1 MPHATRT
8 KEKPEPVA
16 DDASRAA
23 GTPEE
28 ADSPGGTPAA
38 HGSGSAPAA
47 AASPPAWTYGAPSR
61 TGGRRPSAETTPEE
75 SKPAEAAPR
84 QRPIVPPSDAERRR
98 MAGDMSLGPVGKR
111 RSPAAVAVLSAVT
124 LGVYALVWHRRI
136 NTEMGDFDT
145 RMHVRPGRS
154 TLAVALPWLVGLV
167 VSLAGAARIV
177 LNVAHVALPFDPHF
191 TVFQAYFAAGAIVVV
206 PYLELVLAVS
216 VVAIVMT
223 LERVRI
229 VEDRAGLT
237 TDVQIKP
244 ATDIWLLA
252 VPVVGGLV
260 LLTRVQRRLNGA
272 WESAMPSPLAR
283 ISQY

>member
-16 DDASRAA
+16 DEAVRAEA
-23 GTPEE
+23 KPEE
-28 ADSPGGTPAA
+28 VDSPGATPAA
-38 HGSGSAPAA
+38 HGSGSAPTTE
-47 AASPPAWTYGAPSR
+47 ASPPVWTYSGPSAPA
-61 TGGRRPSAETTPEE
+61 GRRPAAEAKPE
-75 SKPAEAAPR
+75 EAAPR
-84 QRPIVPPSDAERRR
+84 ARPIVPPSDAERRR
-98 MAGDMSLGPVGKR
+98 TAGDMSLGPVGKR
-111 RSPAAVAVLSAVT
+111 RSPVAVAILSAVT
-124 LGVYALVWHRRI
+124 LGVYALVWHRRV

-154 TLAVALPWLVGLV
+154 TLAVALPWVLGLI

-177 LNVAHVALPFDPHF
+177 FNVAHIALPFDPHI
-191 TVFQAYFAAGAIVVV
+191 TVFQAYFAAGSILVV
-206 PYLELVLAVS
+206 PYLELALSLSA
-216 VVAIVMT
+216 VAIVMT

-244 ATDIWLLA
+244 AADIWLLA
-252 VPVVGGLV
+252 VPVVGGLMMV
-260 LLTRVQRRLNGA
+260 QRAQRRLNAA
-272 WESAMPSPLAR
+272 WEAAMPSPLAR